1 MDLLKSI
8 TEYLSSLLTNRPVMA
23 VLIGLVFSLALTQ
36 WLKFILLNV
45 NWLPDPRRWL
55 IKAIALPVGALATF
69 VALPSEVEVVLR
81 ALIGVSTGA
90 VAPYVYQV
98 GTAIIGKF
106 WPDVRAKLSVDPYG
120 KLDG

>member
-8 TEYLSSLLTNRPVMA
+8 TDYLSALLANRPVMA

-45 NWLPDPRRWL
+45 HWLPDPRRWI
-55 IKAIALPVGALATF
+55 IKAVALPIGAVATF
-69 VALPSEVEVVLR
+69 VALPNEVEAILR
-81 ALIGVSTGA
+81 ALIGLSTGA

-106 WPDVRAKLSVDPYG
+106 WPDVREKLSVDPYG